1 MRRCRAK
8 APAALILGAIAC
20 LIAASLPRS
29 WWNQDGSS
37 FSLLAPKSYRGL
49 HPTSSHHHNTIS
61 WSMVIHDASIV
72 MIFATVGYAA
82 PRIASGT
89 RHQGSQTIRA
99 SDVQREQREQRE
111 GREREREG
119 RGRTLDEVEAA
130 YSQQRLLCV
139 PHAVEEWAPGPPSPQ
154 SGALLA
160 AGLYGANIAYNVVNK
175 RLLLAHP
182 HPCLVTGMN
191 LFSSAGCCVLCWGLG
206 LMRWPG
212 RLESSVYLRLLGL
225 AVFHWGGMLFSNI
238 SVAEVHIS
246 FTHTVKAAEP
256 FFTALF
262 TVALLGKKPTIRAWL
277 SLLLVIAGIV
287 VASTAETSFT
297 WVGFWAA
304 MASNVM
310 VSLRTV
316 LSKRLIESHILDP
329 LNFQA
334 LLQCGA
340 ALVSVPVALCFNL
353 HAVKEIA
360 LDPSAVSSA
369 IMIGPLVWIFNV
381 ASIVVLV
388 HSSPVVHAMIRSM
401 RRPLLVLA
409 SIITF
414 GTCLTWLNAMGIA
427 VTILGA
433 LWFRYENEVKLERKP
448 STGNLKR
455 LHANARHRA
464 IP

>member
-72 MIFATVGYAA
+72 MIFATVGYA
-82 PRIASGT
+82 
-89 RHQGSQTIRA
+89 
-99 SDVQREQREQRE
+99 
-111 GREREREG
+111 
-119 RGRTLDEVEAA
+119 AA